1 MSDLV
6 NKSFEIDIKTK
17 IKFGLNLRFEIGKIL
32 KNKNYKKVLICT
44 DKNIVK
50 LKYINE
56 IFNSISDEKIYYKI
70 YDGVEV
76 NPTITTIVDAYN
88 KFKKDS
94 FNCIIGIGGGGPIDV
109 AKGISIAL
117 THKGNIRDY
126 IAEVN
131 GQKKPILDIVLPVI
145 AIPTTAGSGAEV
157 SPVSVI
163 VDEKRKLKIGFF
175 SEYLFPVI
183 SLVDPVL
190 YTTLPPKVTAGCGL
204 DVLSHSF
211 DAFVSPY
218 SNSYSDALAIK
229 SIEMVFNNLKT
240 AVFNGK
246 NLESRAEMAIASIL
260 GLISMYIGKGGSTHT
275 IGEPLGGLYNISH
288 GYACGIAIPA
298 VMEFLLPVCRD
309 KFITIFKNI
318 SNFFDPRENNS
329 VVAHEC
335 IEEFRKLIIDIKVEK
350 PLKVVNNP
358 DIELLSEYSI
368 KHLAVNRIPGVATKS
383 DFVNLYKKIFNK
395 NYF

>member
-17 IKFGLNLRFEIGKIL
+17 IKFGLNSRFEIGKIL

-56 IFNSISDEKIYYKI
+56 IFNYISDEKINYKI
-70 YDGVEV
+70 YDGVEI

-88 KFKKDS
+88 KFKEDS
-94 FNCIIGIGGGGPIDV
+94 FDCIIGIGGGGPIDV
-109 AKGISIAL
+109 AKGIGIAL

-126 IAEVN
+126 IADVN

-229 SIEMVFNNLKT
+229 SIEMVFKNLKT

-260 GLISMYIGKGGSTHT
+260 GLISIYIGKGGSTHT
-275 IGEPLGGLYNISH
+275 IGEPLGGLYDIPH

-298 VMEFLLPVCRD
+298 MMEFLLPICKD

-318 SNFFDPRENNS
+318 SNFFDPREENDVLANR
-329 VVAHEC
+329 C
-335 IEEFRKLIIDIKVEK
+335 IKEFRKLIIDINIRS
-350 PLKVVNNP
+350 PLEVLSDP
-358 DIELLSEYSI
+358 DIGLLSEYSI
-368 KHLAVNRIPGVATKS
+368 EHIAVGGIPRDMAKS
-383 DFVNLYKKIFNK
+383 DFVNIYKKIFDR